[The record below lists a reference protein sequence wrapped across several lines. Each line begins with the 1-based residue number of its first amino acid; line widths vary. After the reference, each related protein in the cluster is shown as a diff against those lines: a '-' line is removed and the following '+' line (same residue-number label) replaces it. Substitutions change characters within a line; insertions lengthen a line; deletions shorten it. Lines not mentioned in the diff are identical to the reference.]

1 MLLHI
6 NYLLSSDI
14 SMARKS
20 TFRSVTHHFIYVES
34 TNGKG
39 NSNKSELSG
48 SPQDANVDIHM

>member
-1 MLLHI
+1 
-6 NYLLSSDI
+6 
-14 SMARKS
+14 MARKS